1 MDTGDGGF
9 LYMVESFRKIHG
21 DDLELYKAEDS
32 VVTLVTC
39 WPRFVYDE
47 RILVTAEL
55 VGIAED
61 GPAA

>member
-1 MDTGDGGF
+1 
-9 LYMVESFRKIHG
+9 MVESFRKIHG